1 MTELE
6 TNAQRDR
13 RVMADMPFPHS
24 APANPLL
31 PPERVA
37 EFCREGYVS
46 CQPPPS
52 LSPSLPLSCSVPT
65 ASIVSRLRDVGVSLY
80 LCQPPR
86 R

>member
-31 PPERVA
+31 PPDRVA

-46 CQPPPS
+46 RQP
-52 LSPSLPLSCSVPT
+52 SVP
-65 ASIVSRLRDVGVSLY
+65 R
-80 LCQPPR
+80 PR
-86 R
+86 GADPRCAVRR

>member
-31 PPERVA
+31 PPDRVA

-46 CQPPPS
+46 RQP
-52 LSPSLPLSCSVPT
+52 SVPT
-65 ASIVSRLRDVGVSLY
+65 AA
-80 LCQPPR
+80 R

>member
-46 CQPPPS
+46 RQTPPS
-52 LSPSLPLSCSVPT
+52 LSPSLCSVPT